1 MRARFHVLA
10 CSAAVVL
17 AAMSARPALARDG
30 GRGSAVNDGP
40 TPDMGLNDFQ
50 GNYMVLRSRL
60 DLTQLGAPGAD
71 ANSMLA
77 SAWGWTDP
85 LNGNEYALMAR
96 RSDLAIVNITNPDV
110 PVLVGN
116 VQRTAGTSATMW
128 RDVRVVGNWAYIG
141 VDSANHGIQSFDLTR
156 VRGVTTPTL
165 FTADALYT
173 GVSNSHSLGV
183 NLNISTPYLYAAGS
197 NTMSGIPSV
206 PQTNGGLQVLDVSN
220 PLAITTAASWQ
231 SDSYIHES
239 TVFTYSGPDIAHL
252 GKELVFNATG
262 RASTTNAFSIVDAS
276 NKAQLTRLSEL
287 TYPNARYAH
296 QGYLTD
302 DQRFFLLND
311 ELDETETDTG
321 GLTRTHVID
330 VSDLDAPVYKGFVE
344 WGNGSIDH
352 NLYIAGDFIYQANY
366 TRGIRIHKLGDLD
379 SADPNDWIRS
389 DIAWLDTF
397 PANDGQSFNGA
408 WQVYP
413 YFASGS
419 IIVSDINGGMFV
431 VNHVPEP
438 AGLGA
443 LALGSLVLLRRRR

>member
-17 AAMSARPALARDG
+17 AAMSAPSAFARDANEG
-30 GRGSAVNDGP
+30 GGDGGP
-40 TPDMGLNDFQ
+40 TPPTQSFDAR
-50 GNYMVLRSRL
+50 YMVLRSRL

-71 ANSMLA
+71 ANQLLA

-96 RSDLAIVNITNPDV
+96 RSDLAIVNVTNPDA

-116 VQRTAGTSATMW
+116 VQRTAGTAATLW
-128 RDVRVVGNWAYIG
+128 RDVRVIGNYAYIG
-141 VDSANHGIQSFDLTR
+141 VDSANHGIQTFDLTR

-165 FTADALYT
+165 FAADAVYT

-183 NLNISTPYLYAAGS
+183 NLNTSTPYLYASGS
-197 NTMSGIPSV
+197 NTINDLPPAPDTPGGI
-206 PQTNGGLQVLDVSN
+206 QVLDVSN

-231 SDSYIHES
+231 TDSYIHES

-252 GKELVFNATG
+252 GKEIVFNANG
-262 RASTTNAFSIVDAS
+262 RATTTNAFSIVDAS
-276 NKAQLTRLSEL
+276 DKSALSRLSEL

-321 GLTRTHVID
+321 GFTRTHVID
-330 VSDLDAPVYKGFVE
+330 VSDLDNPVYKGFVE

-352 NLYIAGDFIYQANY
+352 NLYIDGDFIYQANY
-366 TRGIRIHKLGDLD
+366 TRGIRIFKIDDLD
-379 SADPNDWIRS
+379 SSDPEDWMHE
-389 DIAWLDTF
+389 IAWLDTY
-397 PANDGQSFNGA
+397 PDSDGATFNGA

-443 LALGSLVLLRRRR
+443 LALCSLVLLRRRR